1 MDAAQEGIS
10 LPLTLQCNGHAA
22 NLSISKEQ
30 KRTRRTTRKLK
41 RFPLAHVEQ
50 DPEEKKE
57 KKKEDDVTLSV
68 GSTSISISLPVK
80 A

>member
-1 MDAAQEGIS
+1 MDMRRICPS
-10 LPLTLQCNGHAA
+10 RKNK
-22 NLSISKEQ
+22 KEQ
-30 KRTRRTTRKLK
+30 EEQQENSKGSHSPTWSRIPKKKKR
-41 RFPLAHVEQ
+41 
-50 DPEEKKE
+50 